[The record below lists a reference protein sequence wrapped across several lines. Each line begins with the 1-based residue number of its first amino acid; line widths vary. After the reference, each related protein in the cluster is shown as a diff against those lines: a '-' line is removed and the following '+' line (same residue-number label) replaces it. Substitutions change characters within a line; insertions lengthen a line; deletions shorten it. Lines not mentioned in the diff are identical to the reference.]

1 MTASDDSTKAALLI
15 AIQVAGSEGALA
27 RRINGVQLPL
37 PAGTAKKSQH
47 VSKWKVRGACPPDQV
62 LRIEAVTGVS
72 RHKLRPDVFGYEPI
86 PVPAAAQQQE
96 AAE

>member
-1 MTASDDSTKAALLI
+1 MTRLIPDTRSALLDAI
-15 AIQVAGSEGALA
+15 AKAGSGAKLVQG
-27 RRINGVQLPL
+27 INEIVLPL
-37 PAGTAKKSQH
+37 PSTTPKTEQH
-47 VSKWKVRGACPPDQV
+47 LSSWKRRGACPPDQT